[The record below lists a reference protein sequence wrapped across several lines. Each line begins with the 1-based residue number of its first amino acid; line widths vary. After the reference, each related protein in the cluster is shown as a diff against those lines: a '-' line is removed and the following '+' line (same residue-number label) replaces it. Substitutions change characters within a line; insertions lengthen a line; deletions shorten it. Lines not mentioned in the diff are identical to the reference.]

1 MPVKYL
7 TMFLKVD
14 TLGHNQPGI
23 ERNQWTDIIITVQ
36 SGLLYSR
43 SIGKICKTVQTKI
56 LTEIL

>member
-1 MPVKYL
+1 MPVKSL

-23 ERNQWTDIIITVQ
+23 ERNQWTDIITVQ